1 MSNNFNLSNNWTIS
15 LLLETF
21 TTKQNHYD
29 NWSDIL
35 EIRILLHWSAW
46 VMWVAINKNDK
57 KVQQKSPCHQQYL
70 TLVLITLD
78 KGGVKRL
85 EKFINYLT
93 KSDKTIYS
101 TFN

>member
-1 MSNNFNLSNNWTIS
+1 
-15 LLLETF
+15 
-21 TTKQNHYD
+21 
-29 NWSDIL
+29 
-35 EIRILLHWSAW
+35 
-46 VMWVAINKNDK
+46 MWVAINKNDK

-85 EKFINYLT
+85 EKFISYLT